1 MIEYSW
7 LFDAFKIFISK
18 RINEIYE
25 RLIDTFKY
33 FKINKLFKFNFTEI
47 KKVKKLL
54 RDSKK

>member
-47 KKVKKLL
+47 KK
-54 RDSKK
+54 SKEVIARF